1 MAGHNP
7 WSKVK
12 HIIKLHDLLDD
23 DPNTLNVLPK
33 FEVADEILDPLA
45 S

>member
-12 HIIKLHDLLDD
+12 HIITLHDLRDD
-23 DPNTLNVLPK
+23 DPDTLNIFPN
-33 FEVADEILDPLA
+33 FEVADEIPDPLA